1 MSAATQTMNTRL
13 AAPAADAGATIA
25 APRLVVPPRLA
36 DGTELLG
43 EFRDSGDSQPPSLVR
58 RPDGQVIQMSKL
70 LYLTAAA
77 LDGHR
82 DEDAIAGQVSQGLG
96 KTLTAEQARYLI
108 TAKLAPLGI
117 LAVDGAPGA
126 APAANQLLT
135 VKARGTLLPGRA
147 AAAAGT
153 LLRPLFR
160 PPVIAAVIAV
170 AAALDWWIAA
180 VHGLGGGLAQ
190 ALRDPVS
197 MIIVFGLFTASA
209 AFHELGHAAGCRYG
223 GARPGR
229 IGAGIYLLWPSFFTN
244 VTDSYRLNRAGR
256 LRTDLGGLYFNL
268 ITVLALA
275 GLYAATNAEIL
286 LLAIAAIHLQMLEQL
301 LPFARFDGYWIL
313 SDLIG
318 VPDLFARVAP
328 ILTSA
333 LTRGTRPD
341 PRIAGM
347 RPVARAAVTAW
358 VLCLLPV
365 LAAALGYLLLRMP
378 AIDRALWH
386 AAAAQARATATAVTA
401 GRYAAA
407 AVAATSVTLAAVTGG
422 GSLYLIAAT
431 ARRAGAAGLRWSARR
446 PVRRLLTAVAAAACI
461 TALALYW
468 TAQGQFHGW

>member
-1 MSAATQTMNTRL
+1 VSAATQAMSTG
-13 AAPAADAGATIA
+13 PATIADAG
-25 APRLVVPPRLA
+25 PRLADPPRLA
-36 DGTELLG
+36 EGAELLG

-117 LAVDGAPGA
+117 LAVDGAPAA

-229 IGAGIYLLWPSFFTN
+229 IGAGIYLIWPSFFTN

-318 VPDLFARVAP
+318 VPDLFARVGP
-328 ILTSA
+328 ILSHA
-333 LTRGTRPD
+333 LTRGKHPD
-341 PRIAGM
+341 PRIDGM
-347 RPVARAAVTAW
+347 RRGARAAVTAW
-358 VLCLLPV
+358 LLCLIPV
-365 LAAALGYLLLRMP
+365 LGFTCGYLLLRLP
-378 AIDRALWH
+378 AIERALWH
-386 AAAAQARATATAVTA
+386 ATATQARAMTTAVS
-401 GRYAAA
+401 GGHYAAA
-407 AVAATSVTLAAVTGG
+407 AVAAISLALAAVTGA
-422 GSLYLIAAT
+422 GSLYLLTALLRRAAT
-431 ARRAGAAGLRWSARR
+431 ATIRTTAARPARGLLAI
-446 PVRRLLTAVAAAACI
+446 LTAAACL

-468 TAQGQFHGW
+468 TAQNQFHGW

>member
-1 MSAATQTMNTRL
+1 MSTGLT
-13 AAPAADAGATIA
+13 APAAVDGGAGA
-25 APRLVVPPRLA
+25 APRLADPPRLA

-82 DEDAIAGQVSQGLG
+82 DDAAIAAIVSAGLG
-96 KTLTAEQARYLI
+96 KTLTAEQARYLV
-108 TAKLAPLGI
+108 TAKLLPLGI
-117 LAVDGAPGA
+117 LAVEG
-126 APAANQLLT
+126 APAATPTASQLLT
-135 VKARGTLLPGRA
+135 VKARSTLLPERA

-160 PPVIAAVIAV
+160 PPVIAAVLAV
-170 AAALDWWIAA
+170 TAALDWWIIA

-197 MIIVFGLFTASA
+197 MITVFGLFTASA

-229 IGAGIYLLWPSFFTN
+229 IGAGIYLIWPSFFTN

-268 ITVLALA
+268 ISILALA
-275 GLYAATNAEIL
+275 GLYGATNAEVL

-318 VPDLFARVAP
+318 VPDLFARVGP
-328 ILTSA
+328 ILMNA
-333 LTRGTRPD
+333 LTRGGRPD
-341 PRIAGM
+341 LRITGM
-347 RPVARAAVTAW
+347 RRGARAAVTAW
-358 VLCLLPV
+358 VLCLIPV
-365 LAAALGYLLLRMP
+365 LAATLGYLLLRMP
-378 AIDRALWH
+378 AIERALWH
-386 AAAAQARATATAVTA
+386 ATATQAHATATAVT
-401 GRYAAA
+401 GGHYATA
-407 AVAATSVTLAAVTGG
+407 AVAAISVALAAITGAG
-422 GSLYLIAAT
+422 TICLIAAV
-431 ARRAGAAGLRWSARR
+431 ARRAVTATPRWTAGHPARF
-446 PVRRLLTAVAAAACI
+446 LLAILAAAACL
-461 TALALYW
+461 TALALFW

>member
-1 MSAATQTMNTRL
+1 VSAVTQTVSTGL
-13 AAPAADAGATIA
+13 AAPAAVDGAAGAG
-25 APRLVVPPRLA
+25 PRLADPPRLA
-36 DGTELLG
+36 DDTELLG

-70 LYLTAAA
+70 LYLTASA
-77 LDGHR
+77 LDGTR
-82 DEDAIAGQVSQGLG
+82 DPAAIAGQVSEGFG
-96 KTLTAEQARYLI
+96 KTLTADQARYLI
-108 TAKLAPLGI
+108 TEKLAPLGI
-117 LAVDGAPGA
+117 LAVHG
-126 APAANQLLT
+126 APAAAPTASPLLT
-135 VKARGTLLPGRA
+135 VKARGTLLPERA

-170 AAALDWWIAA
+170 TTALDWWIFA

-190 ALRDPVS
+190 VIRDPAA
-197 MIIVFGLFTASA
+197 MITVFALFIASA

-229 IGAGIYLLWPSFFTN
+229 IGAGIYLIWPSFFTN
-244 VTDSYRLNRAGR
+244 VTDSYRLNRTGR

-268 ITVLALA
+268 ISILALA
-275 GLYAATNAEIL
+275 GVYAATGADVL
-286 LLAIAAIHLQMLEQL
+286 LLAIAAIHLEMLEQL

-318 VPDLFARVAP
+318 VTDLFARVGP
-328 ILTSA
+328 ILKNT

-341 PRIAGM
+341 PRITGM
-347 RPVARAAVTAW
+347 RPAARAAVTAW
-358 VLCLLPV
+358 VLCLIPV
-365 LAAALGYLLLRMP
+365 LAATLGYMLLRLP

-386 AAAAQARATATAVTA
+386 ATAAQAHATATAITA

-407 AVAATSVTLAAVTGG
+407 AVAAISVALAAVTGG
-422 GSLYLIAAT
+422 GSLYLIAILV
-431 ARRAGAAGLRWSARR
+431 RRAVTATPRWTVGHPA
-446 PVRRLLTAVAAAACI
+446 RRLLAILTAAACL

-468 TAQGQFHGW
+468 TAQNQFHGW